1 MTMRIAIASAFLLSA
16 PPADAAEDVYRCAAS
31 PEVVAPCFT
40 IRGRL
45 SFWNGAPS
53 VLSRKF
59 ATYCAGPRRPWLR
72 CASSEYCPIFLVGAP
87 CQGRRLLAEIGSEFP
102 GQNTS
107 ARIWPVGTK
116 RLLGIRH
123 DVLPPSLRAE
133 IASFDTE
140 LFADFR
146 VCPFTKSEPGHM
158 QFVCIESWR
167 NPTARQRPQ

>member
-1 MTMRIAIASAFLLSA
+1 MSLAEVSIRRPVLAIVMSVLIVLFGLVGFKFLGVREYPA
-16 PPADAAEDVYRCAAS
+16 VDPPVVTVTTNYGGAS

-59 ATYCAGPRRPWLR
+59 ATYCAGPRRPWRR

-102 GQNTS
+102 GQDTS
-107 ARIWPVGTK
+107 VGLKWRRRLCLRTGGTQAGPRVARPTGGDACPT
-116 RLLGIRH
+116 RPRR
-123 DVLPPSLRAE
+123 RA
-133 IASFDTE
+133 
-140 LFADFR
+140 
-146 VCPFTKSEPGHM
+146 
-158 QFVCIESWR
+158 R
-167 NPTARQRPQ
+167 N